1 MKPIQTTEELIEEMK
16 SRGYTQEFIDD
27 FVNGYEQFKKSS
39 RKVTDEEKRRRDAV
53 SEIFSYMKEVFPN
66 IENDNAPFICSNKF
80 YSCIEHTIG
89 VMVYF
94 HTAPKLFKRKKYGE
108 NGWKYSDEYVE
119 LFKKIID
126 FYRKEIYDKIPE

>member
-1 MKPIQTTEELIEEMK
+1 MKAIQTDEEFIEEMK
-16 SRGYTQEFIDD
+16 RRGYSQEFIEG
-27 FVNGYEQFKKSS
+27 FLKNYEQFKN
-39 RKVTDEEKRRRDAV
+39 VTPPERQKNAV
-53 SEIFSYMKEVFPN
+53 SEIFFYMKEVFPN

-80 YSCIEHTIG
+80 YSCIEHTIR

-94 HTAPKLFKRKKYGE
+94 HTAPKLFERKMYGE

-126 FYRKEIYDKIPE
+126 FYRTEIYDKIPE